1 MDFHS
6 SGDLADVTA
15 LQSELA
21 RLNASTMGIMLKIE
35 TRSAFELTDEQV
47 VLLADIAST
56 GFSGAESANICIG
69 DTVAVF
75 AQGPIGLCAT
85 AGAKLVGASFIIG
98 VEGDPVRIE
107 VSKRMGADVVLD
119 PTECDVIAEINSK
132 PLSGNLEALF
142 DAMKPGDTLK
152 MKVRR
157 GGSAHDLQFRLGS
170 RTEDD
175 YTLIDLLQVTP
186 EQRERRRRWIHSE
199 SAGTAAR

>member
-56 GFSGAESANICIG
+56 GFSGVESANICIG
-69 DTVAVF
+69 HTVAAF

-98 VEGDPVRIE
+98 VEGDPVLME
-107 VSKRMGADVVLD
+107 VSKRMGAHVVLD
-119 PTECDVIAEINSK
+119 PTQCDVIAEIK
-132 PLSGNLEALF
+132 
-142 DAMKPGDTLK
+142 
-152 MKVRR
+152 
-157 GGSAHDLQFRLGS
+157 
-170 RTEDD
+170 
-175 YTLIDLLQVTP
+175 
-186 EQRERRRRWIHSE
+186 
-199 SAGTAAR
+199 